1 MLTDVSV
8 NGTPLQ
14 LFDFES
20 SSASHQQHHNA
31 SATAASINPMTE
43 SECRHHLDK
52 LRILNLVA
60 NLKGEPSPDDY
71 DKDICELIGDEPPTP
86 SIQAANGSV
95 HVAETTASTE
105 NDTLASKQPIINGN
119 VVCVAEWIQNVE
131 PDSSQ
136 LDSIAHISKTP
147 SPSAKIDNATSPI
160 DHLRLGNGTIHMDV
174 SDVGTIGGS
183 SKGSQDL
190 LDVQSIDVEKP
201 LEIDTTESVTAPKN
215 EATAITPSDH
225 ENNDVFLD
233 NTIESPVKLSDRHRE
248 EKRKSGGGSEEF
260 SDKKPLKTMGKSSSI
275 ASSECH
281 SSSQYSTLKRKKR
294 NSDGCK
300 PPNVLV
306 YSESNDIRCNVIS
319 TIKNILHPDRYTI
332 YELKTEQLKSSFWID
347 NTTLLIVC
355 GPISP
360 ALGSILIEYYLCG
373 GKMLCLCSDV
383 LNMVL
388 PMYRTAEV
396 RENEL
401 VQFSYGQWQKIQLM
415 HHIFC
420 YHPSPIKKHFSSE
433 TDEQHTDGSD
443 EPQRPYVFD
452 FELDPNLE
460 FS

>member
-1 MLTDVSV
+1 M
-8 NGTPLQ
+8 Q

-20 SSASHQQHHNA
+20 SSTSQQLQHNDLAAAGAAAGPA
-31 SATAASINPMTE
+31 SANLLTE
-43 SECRHHLDK
+43 TECRHLLDK

-60 NLKGEPSPDDY
+60 NLEGEPSPDDY
-71 DKDICELIGDEPPTP
+71 DKDICELIGNETAPPTP
-86 SIQAANGSV
+86 SIQAANGRCGV
-95 HVAETTASTE
+95 HVGETTISTE
-105 NDTLASKQPIINGN
+105 NDTLPSKSPLRNGN
-119 VVCVAEWIQNVE
+119 AIGVAEWIKNVE

-147 SPSAKIDNATSPI
+147 SPSAKIDSATSPI
-160 DHLRLGNGTIHMDV
+160 LQHHRLGNGTIQPDV

-190 LDVQSIDVEKP
+190 LDIHSTEAKKPMGSITIV
-201 LEIDTTESVTAPKN
+201 SVTATSQSVEN
-215 EATAITPSDH
+215 AFTPSDH
-225 ENNDVFLD
+225 ENNDVFLE
-233 NTIESPVKLSDRHRE
+233 NTIESPIKLTDHRHRD
-248 EKRKSGGGSEEF
+248 EKKRSAGGSEDF
-260 SDKKPLKTMGKSSSI
+260 SDSKKTTTKTAGKSSSI

-332 YELKTEQLKSSFWID
+332 YELKTEQLKSTFWID

-355 GPISP
+355 GPIST
-360 ALGSILIEYYLCG
+360 ALGSILMEYYLCG
-373 GKMLCLCSDV
+373 GKLLCLCSDV

-401 VQFSYGQWQKIQLM
+401 VQFSYGQWHKIQLM

-433 TDEQHTDGSD
+433 TDEQHTDED
-443 EPQRPYVFD
+443 EQHRPYV
-452 FELDPNLE
+452 
-460 FS
+460 